1 MKILYDYQAFS
12 IQKYGGVSRVYV
24 DLLTSLSAV
33 HNVEVSVSSKFSD
46 NYYVDKAS
54 LYEQSSLLRDFSFR
68 GKIRII
74 NALNKI
80 YSRGEINNSDY
91 DVFHPT
97 YYDPYYI
104 RAVRKPTVVVVHDM
118 INELFPSMFSKY
130 NSISKYKKMVMDASN
145 LIVAISHNTKSDIL
159 KIYPDIDET
168 KIHVIH
174 HGYSD
179 SLSHGA
185 TPVNVPEK
193 YILFVGQRGLYK
205 NFNNFL
211 MSVKDVILSGVSLV
225 CVGGGKFS
233 KAESCLIR
241 DNDLVDSVMQVNVS
255 DPEMNYIY
263 QNAICFVF
271 PSLYE
276 GFGLPLLESLANDC
290 PIVCSDI
297 PIFKEVL
304 GSAGAYFDPNSIV
317 DMRETIQSIVNDASL
332 RVRYSKK
339 GAVRINDFK
348 INKASKQYLDAY
360 NKIV

>member
-130 NSISKYKKMVMDASN
+130 NSISKYN
-145 LIVAISHNTKSDIL
+145 
-159 KIYPDIDET
+159 
-168 KIHVIH
+168 
-174 HGYSD
+174 
-179 SLSHGA
+179 
-185 TPVNVPEK
+185 
-193 YILFVGQRGLYK
+193 
-205 NFNNFL
+205 
-211 MSVKDVILSGVSLV
+211 
-225 CVGGGKFS
+225 
-233 KAESCLIR
+233 
-241 DNDLVDSVMQVNVS
+241 
-255 DPEMNYIY
+255 
-263 QNAICFVF
+263 
-271 PSLYE
+271 
-276 GFGLPLLESLANDC
+276 
-290 PIVCSDI
+290 
-297 PIFKEVL
+297 
-304 GSAGAYFDPNSIV
+304 
-317 DMRETIQSIVNDASL
+317 
-332 RVRYSKK
+332 
-339 GAVRINDFK
+339 
-348 INKASKQYLDAY
+348 
-360 NKIV
+360 